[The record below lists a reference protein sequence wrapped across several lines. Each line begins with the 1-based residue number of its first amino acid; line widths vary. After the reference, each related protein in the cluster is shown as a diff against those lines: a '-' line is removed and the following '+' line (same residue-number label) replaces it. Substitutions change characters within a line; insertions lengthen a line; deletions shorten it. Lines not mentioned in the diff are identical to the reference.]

1 MKLRIIEE
9 CWGIKRR
16 TGERSNKQTDEKLV
30 NAVVGTVIEMPTGR
44 RKFSMDAVSTDS
56 IIVTVVYEN
65 NPAANKTYEIV
76 KGESVLYKPM
86 SRDGGYKYTLFYED

>member
-9 CWGIKRR
+9 CWGINRR

-30 NAVVGTVIEMPTGR
+30 DVVVGTVIEMPTGR
-44 RKFSMDAVSTDS
+44 RKFSVDAVSTDS
-56 IIVTVVYEN
+56 ITVTVVYEN

-86 SRDGGYKYTLFYED
+86 SRDGGYKYTLSYED

>member
-9 CWGIKRR
+9 CWGINRR

-30 NAVVGTVIEMPTGR
+30 NAVAGTVIEMPAGR
-44 RKFSMDAVSTDS
+44 RKFSVDAVSTDR
-56 IIVTVVYEN
+56 ITVTVVYEN

-86 SRDGGYKYTLFYED
+86 SRDGGYKYTLSYED

>member
-9 CWGIKRR
+9 CWGINRR

-30 NAVVGTVIEMPTGR
+30 NAALETVIEMPIGR
-44 RKFSMDAVSTDS
+44 RKFHIDAVSEDS
-56 IIVTVVYEN
+56 ITVSVVYDN
-65 NPAANKTYEIV
+65 NPAANKTYEII

-86 SRDGGYKYTLFYED
+86 SRDGGYKYTLSYED